1 MLKIVKLGDDYF
13 GVLPEIPPYTI
24 EKGATILEVLEALV
38 NQVNLHNEIIKDF
51 EYTAYLSYHE
61 YDINKGYPTLVVQG
75 DITSYGYSVNL
86 LTGEVDMVCL
96 CAATNDSECI
106 CEYENN

>member
-1 MLKIVKLGDDYF
+1 MLQIVKIGDQYS
-13 GVLPEIPPYTI
+13 GALYEIPPYTA
-24 EKGATILEVLEALV
+24 ELEDTVLGVLEALV
-38 NQVNLHNEIIKDF
+38 AQVNLHNEIIKGF

-61 YDINKGYPTLVVQG
+61 YDINKEHPTLVVQG
-75 DITSYGYSVNL
+75 DMSSYGYSVNL

-96 CAATNDSECI
+96 CAAINGSECI